1 MAPLYLFYSGAPGT
15 PYAQGFNTARFNLYS
30 VGSTPTV
37 KIDGLA
43 SSYTPSTYAT
53 TINNRLA
60 VPSYVSI
67 ETNVVG
73 DATGGTVYYAITAEQ
88 DLGVSGQIKV
98 WSAIVE
104 NGFTAPGNWGGYS
117 GMEMRWIPRSI
128 PAGNQGTVISFT
140 GPYPQTVNI
149 AGTYLLD
156 CNMWD
161 FESLALVTLVQ
172 PTTGTREVLNAAYT
186 DLPDT
191 ATGIEGPEGGTPCET
206 AMLSAWPNPSHG
218 ELSIGAMLPSGVS
231 GEVTVFDLSGR
242 AVAGFEASG
251 LTSVSIEEPG
261 VYLAR
266 METSSGEAVTTRFTV
281 IR

>member
-1 MAPLYLFYSGAPGT
+1 M
-15 PYAQGFNTARFNLYS
+15 
-30 VGSTPTV
+30 
-37 KIDGLA
+37 
-43 SSYTPSTYAT
+43 
-53 TINNRLA
+53 
-60 VPSYVSI
+60 SI

-98 WSAIVE
+98 WSAIVQ
-104 NGFTAPGNWGGYS
+104 NGFTAPSGWGGYS

-128 PAGNQGTVISFT
+128 PAGNTGTVISFT

-156 CNMWD
+156 SYMWNFD
-161 FESLALVTLVQ
+161 SLALVTLVQ

-191 ATGIEGPEGGTPCET
+191 ATGIEGPEGGTSGEAAELT
-206 AMLSAWPNPSHG
+206 AWPNPSHG
-218 ELSIGAMLPSGVS
+218 ELSIGVLLPAGASGD
-231 GEVTVFDLSGR
+231 VTVFDLAGR
-242 AVAGFEASG
+242 AVACFEASG
-251 LTSVSIEEPG
+251 VTSVSIDEPG

-266 METSSGEAVTTRFTV
+266 LETASGEAVTTRFTV